1 MVTKWLYDRAD
12 WTGLHEFN
20 NSAFSSFDLP
30 SDPSSATEIITETIR
45 RGMNK
50 HIPHKTYNKKIN
62 SPLWFNYSCAIA
74 IKNKEIAFKKYNK
87 FKTSQTLNNYKHARD
102 HSKRIIKIA
111 KNNFLHKQTNRLI
124 NNPNNN
130 KIFWSTLNSFNT
142 NFNSHSSVPPLRSPD
157 GGVISDSKGKA
168 DLLAHMF
175 AKNSTLQ
182 EDGRGVP
189 RLDMDA
195 AVRIKNL
202 IIKTKEVKNILKNLK
217 LDKAPGPDEIPPV
230 VLKNCSSE
238 LSPILARLFRLSIK
252 TSVFPTP
259 WKYGNIH
266 PIPKKGNRSEPSN
279 YRPIT
284 LTSTISKTFE
294 TIINKHIIK
303 HLENNKLIN
312 DRQYGFRSGRSTA
325 DLIAYL
331 THNIHQT
338 IENLGETHAIA
349 LDISKAFDRV
359 WHPALLSKLNSYGL
373 SPFSSWIS
381 SFLSGRRVRV
391 VLDGLFSDFFSINAG
406 VPQGSVLA
414 PTLFLIHIN
423 DLLSDTT
430 SNPIH
435 SYADDSTLHS
445 SIKSKPSNL
454 QDAHDNISRTLNS
467 DLAKVSEW
475 GYKNMV
481 NFNPDKTQYIKFS
494 NRTNHT
500 HPQITF
506 NDTNIS
512 PSPSIE
518 ILGITLTSTLSWT
531 P

>member
-1 MVTKWLYDRAD
+1 
-12 WTGLHEFN
+12 
-20 NSAFSSFDLP
+20 
-30 SDPSSATEIITETIR
+30 
-45 RGMNK
+45 
-50 HIPHKTYNKKIN
+50 
-62 SPLWFNYSCAIA
+62 
-74 IKNKEIAFKKYNK
+74 
-87 FKTSQTLNNYKHARD
+87 
-102 HSKRIIKIA
+102 
-111 KNNFLHKQTNRLI
+111 
-124 NNPNNN
+124 
-130 KIFWSTLNSFNT
+130 
-142 NFNSHSSVPPLRSPD
+142 
-157 GGVISDSKGKA
+157 
-168 DLLAHMF
+168 MF

-531 P
+531 PQITSIAKAASRKLGLLYRAKHYFSDEQLVTIYKSHVRSQMEYCSHIWAGGPKTQLNHLDRIQNRAISIINNPNITQHIPPLHFRRDVASLSLFYKYYNSTNLEELHSIIPPQQQYLRRTRASGSAHDFTVKIPHCRTAAYQHSFHTPNIQTME